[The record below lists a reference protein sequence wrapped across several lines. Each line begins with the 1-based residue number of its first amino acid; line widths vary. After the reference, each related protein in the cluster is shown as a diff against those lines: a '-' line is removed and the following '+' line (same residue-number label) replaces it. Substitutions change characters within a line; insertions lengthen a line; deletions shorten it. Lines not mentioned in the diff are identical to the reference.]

1 MRMLV
6 STTGSRPDDFC
17 FVPEDELVYEPI
29 IVCCN
34 SETCGCNRSMSGTK
48 NFTGTTTVKVAEVDL
63 SEDDLRRIAG
73 EVAEGSG
80 WPGEAVLFSLWGARK
95 AAEQHPLGS
104 VLRPRYNFADGT
116 GWEYEPDT
124 KKEDDDDKTS

>member
-6 STTGSRPDDFC
+6 STKGSCSEDFC

-29 IVCCN
+29 VICCN
-34 SETCGCNRSMSGTK
+34 SKTCGCNRSMSGTK
-48 NFTGTTTVKVAEVDL
+48 TFKGTTTVKVAEVDL

-73 EVAEGSG
+73 DVAEGSG
-80 WPGEAVLFSLWGARK
+80 WPGEVVLFSLWAARK
-95 AAEQHPLGS
+95 VAEKHPLGS

-116 GWEYEPDT
+116 GWEYEPET
-124 KKEDDDDKTS
+124 KKEDGDEETS

>member
-17 FVPEDELVYEPI
+17 FVPEGELLYEA
-29 IVCCN
+29 IVICCN

-48 NFTGTTTVKVAEVDL
+48 NFKGTTTAKVAEVDL
-63 SEDDLRRIAG
+63 SEDDLHRIAG
-73 EVAEGSG
+73 EVSEGSG
-80 WPGEAVLFSLWGARK
+80 WPGEAVLNALWSSRT
-95 AAEQHPLGS
+95 AAENHPLGS

-116 GWEYEPDT
+116 GWEYEPDI
-124 KKEDDDDKTS
+124 KEDDDEKTS

>member
-6 STTGSRPDDFC
+6 STTGNRSTDFC
-17 FVPEDELVYEPI
+17 FVPEGELVYEPI
-29 IVCCN
+29 VICCN

-48 NFTGTTTVKVAEVDL
+48 NFKGTTTAKVAELDL
-63 SEDDLRRIAG
+63 SEDDLHRIAG

-80 WPGEAVLFSLWGARK
+80 WPGEAVLFSLWAARK
-95 AAEQHPLGS
+95 AAEHHPLGS
-104 VLRPRYNFADGT
+104 VLRPRYNFAEGT

-124 KKEDDDDKTS
+124 TKEDDDETTS